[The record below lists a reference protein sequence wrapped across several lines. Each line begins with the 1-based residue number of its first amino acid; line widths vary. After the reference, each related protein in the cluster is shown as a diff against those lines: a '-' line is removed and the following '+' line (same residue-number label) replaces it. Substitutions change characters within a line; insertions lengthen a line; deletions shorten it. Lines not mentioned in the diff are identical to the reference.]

1 MKLCR
6 NGVWGWAVWCT
17 CRSKMF
23 QMKMSTSLCVQLVIY
38 SLKAVNILHHAPS
51 LTVQELLCNR
61 LTSGHRWITVPSF
74 FFPFLR
80 LCLLARAAPSRPSTA
95 TSKNWRSPSLPS
107 PLCPLAPRSMWL
119 VTGRPIRTRMV
130 GTSTTIAPPRRGPGS
145 HLEPG
150 TIAPETCKERATAP
164 ERAQR

>member
-1 MKLCR
+1 MWNSVVLECGGELFDVRAVLKDFKWKYLPACACSWWFTAWKLWIFYIMPLHSLSR
-6 NGVWGWAVWCT
+6 NFYV
-17 CRSKMF
+17 
-23 QMKMSTSLCVQLVIY
+23 
-38 SLKAVNILHHAPS
+38 
-51 LTVQELLCNR
+51 
-61 LTSGHRWITVPSF
+61 TSGHRWITVPSF

-80 LCLLARAAPSRPSTA
+80 LCLLARAAPSHPSTA
-95 TSKNWRSPSLPS
+95 TSRNWRSPSLPS

-119 VTGRPIRTRMV
+119 ENGRPIRTRMV